1 MIKILWFSLTPCNSI
16 NRRKEKVI
24 RAGWLMSLENKIK
37 ESPDIELSVAYFSD
51 VDEPSYDYD
60 GVRYFPMY
68 RKAYSNPLARVVN
81 RYRARKYNK
90 DIKNMLGVIADFKPD
105 VIHIHGTEEC
115 FGYVAKYVVD
125 IPVIYSIQGLISSYT
140 LKYFSGIPHSVTR
153 SYSKL
158 TEYIR
163 RVSYLDYYKYFKD
176 RSDRECEFLK
186 NAKYVLGRTFWDR
199 RICELFNPDVRYYV
213 SNEILRPQF
222 YKNEWKKDAFNKKLK
237 IVTTSSDGLY
247 KGFESILRTAAL
259 LKRFADFDF
268 EWIVIGIEKNSK
280 IVDLAEKYTKLQA
293 ENCHVVVAGM
303 ADADRVVDIL
313 LNADIYCQVSHIEN
327 SPNSLCEALMLGLP
341 CVATYAGGTGSL
353 MTNGEDGLLVQDGDP
368 YVMAG
373 SIVDMQK
380 DVSRAK
386 EYGAAA
392 RKRALKRHDMA
403 DIAAGLIGIYKNVLN
418 L

>member
-1 MIKILWFSLTPCNSI
+1 M
-16 NRRKEKVI
+16 
-24 RAGWLMSLENKIK
+24 NK
-37 ESPDIELSVAYFSD
+37 
-51 VDEPSYDYD
+51 
-60 GVRYFPMY
+60 
-68 RKAYSNPLARVVN
+68 
-81 RYRARKYNK
+81 
-90 DIKNMLGVIADFKPD
+90 
-105 VIHIHGTEEC
+105 
-115 FGYVAKYVVD
+115 
-125 IPVIYSIQGLISSYT
+125 T
-140 LKYFSGIPHSVTR
+140 L
-153 SYSKL
+153 
-158 TEYIR
+158 
-163 RVSYLDYYKYFKD
+163 
-176 RSDRECEFLK
+176 
-186 NAKYVLGRTFWDR
+186 N
-199 RICELFNPDVRYYV
+199 
-213 SNEILRPQF
+213 
-222 YKNEWKKDAFNKKLK
+222 
-237 IVTTSSDGLY
+237 
-247 KGFESILRTAAL
+247 L
-259 LKRFADFDF
+259 LVK
-268 EWIVIGIEKNSK
+268 GIEKNSK